1 VSPIWIASHYG
12 SIELAR
18 MLIEAGANV
27 NIPMRVTVHSA
38 PARNGGTD
46 AAFPSP
52 PFPIIVLGSKHPE
65 MLKFLLLQPLH
76 KATLKSPKC

>member
-1 VSPIWIASHYG
+1 
-12 SIELAR
+12 

-27 NIPMRVTVHSA
+27 NAISMRVTVHSV

-52 PFPIIVLGSKHPE
+52 PSPIIVLGSKNPE
-65 MLKFLLLQPLH
+65 IFLSLQLLH